1 MLTDMIVA
9 ITASRRATELAH
21 LITKFKGIPYFAP
34 TVGIEL
40 KQDIFEIKTFIKKI
54 VEENIDYAVFMTGP
68 GVFSLMSAAQKLEM
82 DKILIGILKQT
93 TVIARSIKPQS
104 ALTTFGIKT
113 HLVPQENTVKGI
125 SNLLKSHNIT
135 GKKIAILWH
144 GSYSTVLR
152 DDLYSAGAK
161 DVFEMNPYVY
171 SLNLDY
177 RGSRILDQMGF
188 NYVSPNEA
196 KVIKL
201 IEDIIYNDTID
212 IITFTSPPSVRDLF
226 KVAERYKFK
235 EKLQT
240 LLNRRVII
248 VAIGPSTANA
258 LKENGI
264 QVDVMPEVYR
274 MGAMIKSLNDYVDQH
289 KFHKK
294 RDKPK

>member
-1 MLTDMIVA
+1 
-9 ITASRRATELAH
+9 
-21 LITKFKGIPYFAP
+21 
-34 TVGIEL
+34 
-40 KQDIFEIKTFIKKI
+40 
-54 VEENIDYAVFMTGP
+54 
-68 GVFSLMSAAQKLEM
+68 
-82 DKILIGILKQT
+82 
-93 TVIARSIKPQS
+93 
-104 ALTTFGIKT
+104 
-113 HLVPQENTVKGI
+113 
-125 SNLLKSHNIT
+125 LLKSHNIT
-135 GKKIAILWH
+135 GRKIAILWH

-161 DVFEMNPYVY
+161 DVFEVYPYVY

-177 RGSRILDQMGF
+177 GGSKILNEMGF

-201 IEDIIYNDTID
+201 IDDIIHNDIID

-258 LKENGI
+258 LKENDI

-274 MGAMIKSLNDYVDQH
+274 MGAMIKSLNDYVDQN
-289 KFHKK
+289 KFRKK